1 MIVPTKI
8 FIWVTPEEKMLGSNF
23 LKKILTL
30 LSILNDKLSLGEKY
44 FFTKKYKKISCKIP
58 EIVTA

>member
-30 LSILNDKLSLGEKY
+30 LSILICNLNLGENI
-44 FFTKKYKKISCKIP
+44 FLQINIKI
-58 EIVTA
+58 